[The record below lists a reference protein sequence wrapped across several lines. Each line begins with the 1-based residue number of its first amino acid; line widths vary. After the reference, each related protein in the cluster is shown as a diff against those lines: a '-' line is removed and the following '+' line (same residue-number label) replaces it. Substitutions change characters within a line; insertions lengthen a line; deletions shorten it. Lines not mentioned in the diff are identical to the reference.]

1 MKKTSIL
8 LGLLLVGGLLF
19 GQSAQLTYN
28 YVVVINGGD
37 TVLLENEGLV
47 TFTKGTMII
56 QNADKRINTF
66 LVPGSEFD
74 KLGVAVFDDTNKM
87 IHEDSISKTVV
98 YSSINHPTEIGVKLS
113 ESIIDSLVI
122 MKKNMD
128 KVIFIK

>member
-28 YVVVINGGD
+28 YVAVINGGD

-87 IHEDSISKTVV
+87 IYEDSISKTVV

>member
-28 YVVVINGGD
+28 YVEVINGGD
-37 TVLLENEGLV
+37 TVLLENEGLI

-87 IHEDSISKTVV
+87 IYEDSISKTVV

>member
-28 YVVVINGGD
+28 YVAVINGGD
-37 TVLLENEGLV
+37 TVLLENEGLI
-47 TFTKGTMII
+47 TFTKGTLIM
-56 QNADKRINTF
+56 QNTDNRINTF

-87 IHEDSISKTVV
+87 IYEDSISKTIV

-113 ESIIDSLVI
+113 ESIIDSLII

>member
-28 YVVVINGGD
+28 NVEVINGKD
-37 TVLLENEGLV
+37 TILLDNEGLI
-47 TFTKGTMII
+47 TFTKGTLIM
-56 QNADKRINTF
+56 QNTDKRINTF

-74 KLGVAVFDDTNKM
+74 KLGVMVFDDTNKM
-87 IHEDSISKTVV
+87 IYEDSTSKTIV
-98 YSSINHPTEIGVKLS
+98 YSSINHSAEIGVKIS
-113 ESIIDSLVI
+113 TSIKDSLII

-128 KVIFIK
+128 MVIFTK

>member
-8 LGLLLVGGLLF
+8 LGILLVGGLLF

-28 YVVVINGGD
+28 YVAVINGGD
-37 TVLLENEGLV
+37 TVLLENEGLI
-47 TFTKGTMII
+47 TFTKGTLIM
-56 QNADKRINTF
+56 QNTDNRINTF

-87 IHEDSISKTVV
+87 IYEDSISKTVV

-113 ESIIDSLVI
+113 ESIIDSLII

>member
-113 ESIIDSLVI
+113 ESIIDSLII